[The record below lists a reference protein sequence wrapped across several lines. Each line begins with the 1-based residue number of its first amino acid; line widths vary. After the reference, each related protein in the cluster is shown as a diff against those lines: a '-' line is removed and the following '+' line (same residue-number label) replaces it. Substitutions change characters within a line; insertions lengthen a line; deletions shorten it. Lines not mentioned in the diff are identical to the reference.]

1 LWKNLVWKTY
11 PENPDAWCE
20 NSLTPPEGVWT
31 FTRPERQKIE
41 LTSDSVI
48 VGSRSVRTSVEECA
62 DWWFC
67 EPVFLLHDGKE
78 FNALTESPRLR
89 FYIKANQGSDGW
101 GAGHDQHVELY
112 DIAGKKAYREIAT
125 KVGVFEYFDL
135 PLGPGAGWTEDAGF
149 NWRFVKAIAFPRW
162 GYLYKYLWID
172 SLHFAYYEVVAAK
185 LTILSQPSG
194 KNFKIDTV
202 FLTTPQTLSV
212 TPNVDYEVSM
222 EPTNFDHWENGDT
235 KPVRTFRLA
244 EGQEY
249 TATAYYKEGP
259 PPVSWVLPVFLGLC
273 GIFIVGSIIIY
284 RKVK

>member
-1 LWKNLVWKTY
+1 LVWKTY

-20 NSLTPPEGVWT
+20 TALTPPEGVWT

-41 LTSDSVI
+41 LASDSVI

-62 DWWFC
+62 DMWFC

-78 FNALTESPRLR
+78 FNALTESPRLQ
-89 FYIKANQGSDGW
+89 FYIKANAGSNYIT
-101 GAGHDQHVELY
+101 GHDQHVELY

-135 PLGPGAGWTEDAGF
+135 PLGPGAGWIEDAGF

-172 SLHFAYYEVVAAK
+172 ALHFAYYEVIPAK
-185 LTILSQPSG
+185 LTVLSVPSG

-202 FLTTPQTLSV
+202 FLTTPQTLSL

-222 EPTNFDHWENGDT
+222 EPTNFNHWENDDPRPT
-235 KPVRTFRLA
+235 RTFRLA

-249 TATAYYKEGP
+249 TATAYYKEAAIFPWWLIALIAGF
-259 PPVSWVLPVFLGLC
+259 S
-273 GIFIVGSIIIY
+273 GIFIIGGVILY
-284 RKVK
+284 EEMK